1 MLPLDARFPLVTSA
15 SSAARRLR
23 IALLTYRGD
32 PFCGGQGVY
41 IRHLSRELVA
51 LGHAVEVLSGQPY
64 PEVDDG
70 VTLTPLPS
78 LDLYRQPDPFRV
90 PHRSEFRDRIDV
102 LEFGTMCTAGFP
114 EPRTFS
120 LRAARELR
128 RRRHEFDVVHD
139 NQSLGSGLLDLLGVL
154 PVVTTVHHPIQ
165 VDRRVDLAD
174 APLRRQPALRRWY
187 GFTRMQRRVARQM
200 PSVITVS
207 ESSAR
212 DVRRELGVPDDRLHV
227 VPVGVDPSRFH
238 PRPEVPVVPGS
249 ILTTASADVPVK
261 GLSHLLEAVAK
272 LRVER
277 PGVTLT
283 VVGRQRPGSTAQQ
296 LLDRFD
302 LRDAVTFATGVDDDE
317 LIRLIRSAAVV
328 AVPSLYEG
336 FSLPAVEAMAC
347 GRPVV
352 ATTGGA
358 LPEVVG
364 TDGETGRLVPPGD
377 AEALRGAIQDLLD
390 DPAKAVQMG
399 LAGRRRA
406 LERFTWEATARRTVE
421 MYHLAIGDQTC

>member
-1 MLPLDARFPLVTSA
+1 MPAVPEPVA
-15 SSAARRLR
+15 PERLR
-23 IALLTYRGD
+23 IALLSYRGD

-41 IRHLSRELVA
+41 VRHLSRELVA
-51 LGHAVEVLSGQPY
+51 LGHHVEVLAGDPL
-64 PEVDDG
+64 PVVVDG
-70 VTLTPLPS
+70 VVLTPLRS

-90 PHRSEFRDRIDV
+90 PTWSEFRDSIDV
-102 LEFGTMCTAGFP
+102 LEFATMCTAGFP

-139 NQSLGSGLLDLLGVL
+139 NQSLGSGLLRLLGVL
-154 PVVTTVHHPIQ
+154 PLVVTVHHPIQ
-165 VDRRVDLAD
+165 VDRRVDLAGVLWWRQ
-174 APLRRQPALRRWY
+174 APLRRWY
-187 GFTRMQRRVARQM
+187 GFTRMQQRVARRL
-200 PSVITVS
+200 PSVLTVS
-207 ESSAR
+207 DSSAR
-212 DVRRELGVPDDRLHV
+212 DVHRELAVPDERLHV
-227 VPVGVDPSRFH
+227 VPVGVDPGRFH
-238 PRPEVPVVPGS
+238 PRPDVPVVPDS

-261 GLSHLLEAVAK
+261 GLAHLLEAVAK

-296 LLDRFD
+296 MLDRYG
-302 LRDAVTFATGVDDDE
+302 LRDAVTFASGVDDDE
-317 LIRLIRSAAVV
+317 LIRLICSAAVV

-347 GRPVV
+347 ARPLV

-377 AEALRGAIQDLLD
+377 AEALRAAIQHLFD
-390 DPAKAVQMG
+390 DPATAARIG
-399 LAGRRRA
+399 AAGRDRVLA
-406 LERFTWEATARRTVE
+406 RFTWAMTAQRTAELYRR
-421 MYHLAIGDQTC
+421 AIGDQRC